1 MRRPFDVA
9 VCWCS
14 VKSSGVV
21 GSEGS
26 KRDQQKTTEL
36 TVPHFTST
44 QTLPVKRQA
53 RVDSATLYINT
64 DVTCQKILSFST
76 LFESTASKK
85 TCSWKTSC
93 YYFFN
98 LLPFPGTLSVTGV
111 CLKYCMYYVSHSAT
125 CPAYF
130 FFILSL

>member
-26 KRDQQKTTEL
+26 ERDQQKASQRWQCHTSHQHRRYLSKDIEL
-36 TVPHFTST
+36 
-44 QTLPVKRQA
+44 RQSY
-53 RVDSATLYINT
+53 RI
-64 DVTCQKILSFST
+64 QGF
-76 LFESTASKK
+76 KK
-85 TCSWKTSC
+85 TCSWKIFW

-98 LLPFPGTLSVTGV
+98 LLPFPGTLSVTEF
-111 CLKYCMYYVSHSAT
+111 CWKYCMYYVSHSAT
-125 CPAYF
+125 CPAYL